1 MKKIFKNFN
10 FKKLLS
16 TAAWAGVIAG
26 LFFALAFVE
35 QEEKQVKGKKIF
47 VNIDFTNNNT
57 FIDATDVNTFLKE
70 RNDTIANKEIS
81 KVDINKIEKSLQ
93 THPAVLSAQVSLSID
108 GNMKISIKQRDPLV
122 RVFNNMGESYYLD
135 KQAKLMPLSENYTAD
150 VPVATGWIWESFS
163 KCDKLNFKE
172 VFENEKLSGIFQLDD
187 IYSIAEY
194 IHKDKLLSSL
204 IHQLNMNKSGEFE
217 LYPAIGDQKIIFG
230 KCEELDK
237 KFEKLKVFYTEGLN
251 KINGWNNYTTIDLR
265 FDGQVVCK
273 RKNNIEQNKK
283 EPTKQVIALK
293 NKTKNETN

>member
-16 TAAWAGVIAG
+16 TVVWAGIIVG
-26 LFFALAFVE
+26 LFFTLAFVE

-47 VNIDFTNNNT
+47 VNIDFSNNNT

-93 THPAVLSAQVSLSID
+93 THPAVLSAQVSLSLD

-135 KQAKLMPLSENYTAD
+135 KQAKLMPLSGNYTAD
-150 VPVATGWIWESFS
+150 VPVATGFIWESYS
-163 KCDKLNFKE
+163 SCEKLNFKE
-172 VFENEKLSGIFQLDD
+172 IFENEKLSGVFQLDD

-230 KCEELDK
+230 KCEALDK

-273 RKNNIEQNKK
+273 RKISPEQNKK